1 MGGGLS
7 KYRVEFQVSTQY
19 TGEDQ
24 RLLRENP
31 NWAKTLGGE
40 RIHYIFHAGTC
51 IENCVMSACMLEQV
65 QR

>member
-1 MGGGLS
+1 LNSQSCTTNEGGLS

-40 RIHYIFHAGTC
+40 RIHYIFHTG
-51 IENCVMSACMLEQV
+51 NMH
-65 QR
+65 